1 MTYRRSS
8 LGERIRPAGLPHF
21 GHEYHKSPSRAHDG
35 PVTRDTYE
43 VLQVRS
49 DAHQLVIRAAYR
61 ALAGLYHPDL
71 DSRNTVGPIAELNDA
86 YAKIRT
92 ADLRQGYDQLRG
104 TAATAA
110 ANHGRAATRTTY
122 AAGVLDFG
130 RYEGSTIT
138 EIARHDP
145 DYLKWLSRH
154 SSGIRYRGAIEA
166 ATSRAKA
173 PPSESQRI
181 RGR

>member
-1 MTYRRSS
+1 MS
-8 LGERIRPAGLPHF
+8 
-21 GHEYHKSPSRAHDG
+21 
-35 PVTRDTYE
+35 RDTYE
-43 VLQVRS
+43 VLQVRPE
-49 DAHQLVIRAAYR
+49 AHQLVIRAAYR

-71 DSRNTVGPIAELNDA
+71 DSENTVGPIAELNDA

-92 ADLRQGYDQLRG
+92 ADLRQVYDQLRG
-104 TAATAA
+104 TAATPAA
-110 ANHGRAATRTTY
+110 SHCRAAKRKY
-122 AAGVLDFG
+122 GPGVLDFG

-138 EIARHDP
+138 DLARHDP

-166 ATSRAKA
+166 ATSKAKT
-173 PPSESQRI
+173 PPEASQRI

>member
-1 MTYRRSS
+1 M
-8 LGERIRPAGLPHF
+8 
-21 GHEYHKSPSRAHDG
+21 
-35 PVTRDTYE
+35 TRDTYE
-43 VLQVRS
+43 VLQVRP
-49 DAHQLVIRAAYR
+49 DAHQLVVRAAYR

-71 DSRNTVGPIAELNDA
+71 NSENTVGPIAELNDA

-92 ADLRQGYDQLRG
+92 ADLRQGYDRLRG
-104 TAATAA
+104 TAATPAA
-110 ANHGRAATRTTY
+110 SHGRAAKRTAY
-122 AAGVLDFG
+122 GAGVLDFG

-138 EIARHDP
+138 DIARHDP

-166 ATSRAKA
+166 AMSKANASSRA
-173 PPSESQRI
+173 SQRI